1 MSTTPIH
8 YVIFEWYLI
17 GSFPDFPYLE
27 PVIIMSPAEMT
38 VGPNRSQIKFGP
50 L

>member
-1 MSTTPIH
+1 M
-8 YVIFEWYLI
+8 YEIFGVRGVGVPKGILCA
-17 GSFPDFPYLE
+17 FTFRLE